1 MILKLSI
8 PVGVATPRSC
18 STEKKQLCIVSA
30 VTPWV
35 VLVDNLLLVSEHGE
49 DFVFPWLALANSLDH
64 VCELGRQYAGTLLFI
79 RTGRARQKS
88 QPVLLKFI
96 GLSET
101 RRAAAWYLEVGYL
114 IGAGVVMLSILI
126 PDPG

>member
-1 MILKLSI
+1 MILNLSI

-49 DFVFPWLALANSLDH
+49 DFVFPWLAIANSLDH
-64 VCELGRQYAGTLLFI
+64 VCELGRQYASTPI
-79 RTGRARQKS
+79 RSSPYAQVGHDKRANQCH
-88 QPVLLKFI
+88 
-96 GLSET
+96 
-101 RRAAAWYLEVGYL
+101 
-114 IGAGVVMLSILI
+114 
-126 PDPG
+126 